1 MSVQERSKVFKNIQE
16 VVEILTP
23 ESRANSIYISK
34 FLAAAAAGLFD
45 ASLNYLWDETV
56 LELRKRVSL
65 YDISYFY
72 DQAIY
77 SDDRRKKFKDESDLS
92 KLDDSE
98 LIEGARQ
105 IDLISELGY
114 KHLDFIKYMR
124 NWASAAH
131 PNQNELTGLQLVS
144 WLETCIK
151 EVISLPL
158 STVAIEIKKLLIN
171 IKKSAITKE
180 YAESI
185 VPFFVDLPVERAGT
199 LLAVFLDCTIIP
211 TQPLQRSTTSTFLP
225 QDSGPLLRMK
235 RRKQSGL
242 SMRSTRRTQTLQ
254 KRRQPESFLI
264 WLGGFHSFPTSSRLL
279 RLTPR

>member
-1 MSVQERSKVFKNIQE
+1 MTEQKEDKSVSIVTNTEKELLAFEGTLLSVFETLGLPQTNILVNVQERKKVFNNIQD
-16 VVEILTP
+16 VVAMLPAEY
-23 ESRANSIYISK
+23 RGNSVYISK

-56 LELRKRVSL
+56 IQLRKRVSM

-72 DQAIY
+72 DQAINNEE
-77 SDDRRKKFKDESDLS
+77 RRKRFKDESDLS
-92 KLDDSE
+92 KLEDSE

-105 IDLISELGY
+105 IDLISELGF
-114 KHLDFIKYMR
+114 KHLDYIKYMR

-158 STVAIEIKKLLIN
+158 SSVAIEIRKLLVN
-171 IKKSAITKE
+171 IKKSEITQE

-185 VPFFVDLPVERAGT
+185 VPFFFDLPQERAGT
-199 LLAVFLDCTIIP
+199 LL
-211 TQPLQRSTTSTFLP
+211 
-225 QDSGPLLRMK
+225 
-235 RRKQSGL
+235 SGL
-242 SMRSTRRTQTLQ
+242 FGLYYKEDTSPQT
-254 KRRQPESFLI
+254 I
-264 WLGGFHSFPTSSRLL
+264 DNI
-279 RLTPR
+279 